1 MIECEKLKVD
11 NLVKE
16 GTIKFY
22 IRYADYTLLLVK
34 CQDNDKVLKAFNW
47 FDNNIKFTLDRFENE
62 TPHFMDL
69 EICPNGLSIFQKTK
83 TLDSTLTW
91 TSLFCENGKPPGS
104 VHLLIE
110 HRTYVQKKT
119 FQKNSN

>member
-83 TLDSTLTW
+83 NTGQYINMDFFIL
-91 TSLFCENGKPPGS
+91 
-104 VHLLIE
+104 
-110 HRTYVQKKT
+110 
-119 FQKNSN
+119 